1 MNILRLSAFVSLL
14 CFSCFTLAG
23 EDSIWYSTNSLN
35 ISSLPSLPAGYLIT
49 DNQDTCSSIHAQ
61 NTLNL
66 SDVAN
71 AALCNNPQT
80 REVWANARAQ
90 AAQVG
95 IAKSAYLPSV
105 INTIGTNVNA
115 SSPRLVTRDNAYSN
129 LNNSLVA
136 TYLLY
141 DFGNRDAA
149 LENAR
154 QLLQAASATQS
165 AAVQTI
171 LFAAVTNYYQVQASI
186 SALEAAIT
194 SETTA
199 QESFKAAEARY
210 QAGVTTPADKLQA
223 QTAYAQATLT
233 RITAEG
239 ALKSAYGSLANV
251 MGLPANATLTLM
263 PSQLNVEAV
272 ELNQDITTLINEAI
286 ARRPDLIA
294 SEAQVKAAEA
304 SILSSR
310 AAAKPTVNLAMSNA
324 WQDGSQLSSINTTT
338 VGLNVTI
345 PLFIGYAPS
354 YRIQSA
360 LANADVKIA
369 QRDRLKLQVSLDVWG
384 AYQSLRTA
392 IESVNASNALV
403 RSAEESARVALGR
416 YKAGVGNIID
426 TLSAQS
432 ALANAHQQIVQST
445 LNWNIA
451 RASLA
456 QAIGGLDNAMILSL
470 PQANVEH

>member
-1 MNILRLSAFVSLL
+1 LNILRLSAFVSLL
-14 CFSCFTLAG
+14 CFSCFALAG

-171 LFAAVTNYYQVQASI
+171 LFAAVTNYYQVQAS
-186 SALEAAIT
+186 SALHE
-194 SETTA
+194 
-199 QESFKAAEARY
+199 F
-210 QAGVTTPADKLQA
+210 V
-223 QTAYAQATLT
+223 
-233 RITAEG
+233 
-239 ALKSAYGSLANV
+239 V
-251 MGLPANATLTLM
+251 C
-263 PSQLNVEAV
+263 
-272 ELNQDITTLINEAI
+272 
-286 ARRPDLIA
+286 
-294 SEAQVKAAEA
+294 
-304 SILSSR
+304 
-310 AAAKPTVNLAMSNA
+310 
-324 WQDGSQLSSINTTT
+324 
-338 VGLNVTI
+338 
-345 PLFIGYAPS
+345 S
-354 YRIQSA
+354 Y
-360 LANADVKIA
+360 
-369 QRDRLKLQVSLDVWG
+369 
-384 AYQSLRTA
+384 
-392 IESVNASNALV
+392 
-403 RSAEESARVALGR
+403 
-416 YKAGVGNIID
+416 
-426 TLSAQS
+426 
-432 ALANAHQQIVQST
+432 
-445 LNWNIA
+445 
-451 RASLA
+451 
-456 QAIGGLDNAMILSL
+456 
-470 PQANVEH
+470 

>member
-1 MNILRLSAFVSLL
+1 M
-14 CFSCFTLAG
+14 
-23 EDSIWYSTNSLN
+23 
-35 ISSLPSLPAGYLIT
+35 
-49 DNQDTCSSIHAQ
+49 
-61 NTLNL
+61 
-66 SDVAN
+66 
-71 AALCNNPQT
+71 
-80 REVWANARAQ
+80 
-90 AAQVG
+90 
-95 IAKSAYLPSV
+95 
-105 INTIGTNVNA
+105 
-115 SSPRLVTRDNAYSN
+115 
-129 LNNSLVA
+129 A

-171 LFAAVTNYYQVQASI
+171 LFTAVTNYYQVQAGI
-186 SALEAAIT
+186 SALEAAIA
-194 SETTA
+194 SETAA

-239 ALKSAYGSLANV
+239 TLKSAYGSLANV
-251 MGLPANATLTLM
+251 MGLPANVTLTLM
-263 PSQLNVEAV
+263 PSELNVAALA
-272 ELNQDITTLINEAI
+272 LNQDITTLINEAI
-286 ARRPDLIA
+286 TRRPDLIA

-310 AAAKPTVNLAMSNA
+310 AAAKPTVNVAMSNA
-324 WQDGSQLSSINTTT
+324 WQDGSQLSAMNTTT

-345 PLFIGYAPS
+345 PLFSGYAPS

-384 AYQSLRTA
+384 AYQSLRTS

-470 PQANVEH
+470 PQANAAH

>member
-1 MNILRLSAFVSLL
+1 
-14 CFSCFTLAG
+14 
-23 EDSIWYSTNSLN
+23 
-35 ISSLPSLPAGYLIT
+35 
-49 DNQDTCSSIHAQ
+49 
-61 NTLNL
+61 
-66 SDVAN
+66 
-71 AALCNNPQT
+71 
-80 REVWANARAQ
+80 
-90 AAQVG
+90 
-95 IAKSAYLPSV
+95 
-105 INTIGTNVNA
+105 
-115 SSPRLVTRDNAYSN
+115 
-129 LNNSLVA
+129 
-136 TYLLY
+136 
-141 DFGNRDAA
+141 
-149 LENAR
+149 
-154 QLLQAASATQS
+154 
-165 AAVQTI
+165 
-171 LFAAVTNYYQVQASI
+171 
-186 SALEAAIT
+186 
-194 SETTA
+194 
-199 QESFKAAEARY
+199 
-210 QAGVTTPADKLQA
+210 
-223 QTAYAQATLT
+223 
-233 RITAEG
+233 
-239 ALKSAYGSLANV
+239 
-251 MGLPANATLTLM
+251 
-263 PSQLNVEAV
+263 
-272 ELNQDITTLINEAI
+272 
-286 ARRPDLIA
+286 
-294 SEAQVKAAEA
+294 
-304 SILSSR
+304 
-310 AAAKPTVNLAMSNA
+310 MSNA

-470 PQANVEH
+470 PQANVEHWNRELNE